1 MTNALTLLVFSACLG
16 ACAPGIPEIPPP
28 ASSVT
33 RREALAASR
42 AYTSMIW
49 RGSLRNVRHGTDGDG
64 IRTDTPDASAAGY
77 DAGAWWKPGMRS
89 IGMPYKWGGFDT
101 PRQFSERLKADAAN
115 GGLPAAAGD
124 MGTPE
129 KQAAGDAAVSRFAAG
144 VDCSGFVSRC
154 WRLDRPF
161 STREL
166 PALCKKKPGIPMRQ
180 GCRAGQVRPAKGGGR
195 SHAGN
200 YNGCTFIWN
209 TFPWKEEPSSFRGRM
224 NVERCTLG

>member
-101 PRQFSERLKADAAN
+101 PRQFSERLKADTAN

-166 PALCKKKPGIPMRQ
+166 PALCTRLPSWEDLRTGRHPDCAGAPCAPVHSVGGNGKEQVPGQ
-180 GCRAGQVRPAKGGGR
+180 
-195 SHAGN
+195 
-200 YNGCTFIWN
+200 
-209 TFPWKEEPSSFRGRM
+209 
-224 NVERCTLG
+224 

>member
-1 MTNALTLLVFSACLG
+1 MSQVNLVDYIRDIPDFPK
-16 ACAPGIPEIPPP
+16 PGIMFKDITPLL
-28 ASSVT
+28 SSPV
-33 RREALAASR
+33 A
-42 AYTSMIW
+42 
-49 RGSLRNVRHGTDGDG
+49 
-64 IRTDTPDASAAGY
+64 
-77 DAGAWWKPGMRS
+77 
-89 IGMPYKWGGFDT
+89 F
-101 PRQFSERLKADAAN
+101 
-115 GGLPAAAGD
+115 
-124 MGTPE
+124 
-129 KQAAGDAAVSRFAAG
+129 DAAVSRFAAG

-224 NVERCTLG
+224 NVER